1 VALIEVKIPEG
12 EGLNVLGMWFTG
24 GASVSVPADRA
35 KALIAEGAVLVHD
48 VLGELTGKS
57 ERPDAVGAF
66 TTEDLQGGVDPD
78 ADEDGPETEP
88 ETDEALTLDQRID
101 TLNTHYEANEIGTEL
116 GLTFEEKKPNLEAKK
131 QALREAAA
139 PEADST
145 TE

>member
-48 VLGELTGKS
+48 VLGELTGQA
-57 ERPDAVGAF
+57 ERPDVGVL
-66 TTEDLQGGVDPD
+66 TTEDLQGDVDPD
-78 ADEDGPETEP
+78 ADEDGPET

-101 TLNTHYEANEIGTEL
+101 TLNTHVQENEIGTEL